1 MNRETLVRKA
11 FAEQSGWCAKL
22 GSPFTALLMDGL
34 GRSLGLDTITGRRIL
49 EWQGEPNALGD
60 AVPLRLAGALHAF
73 VRRGRFPDLAK
84 LYPPN
89 PLPTKDALMKAAI
102 EAIAD
107 ADTEI
112 EAWLAYAPQTNEV
125 GRSAVLYPGFMFLAE
140 KTGLPLNLY
149 ELGSSAGLNLIPD
162 KYSYK
167 FEDEHYGME
176 NSSVPLSP
184 KWSGPRPANIQPQIL
199 QRRGCD
205 RNPLD
210 VNDAKHRE
218 RLIAY
223 IWPDQPDRISRVQGA
238 IDLATNNT
246 IKIDA
251 ADAADWVEVTI
262 NVGEETGVVQV
273 LFHSIAYQYFPI
285 DTKNRIQCRMDALG
299 KQASAAA
306 PLAWL
311 TFEQYQYDGPRLTL
325 RLWPDGGEQ
334 VLALADAHARSINW
348 VGVN

>member
-34 GRSLGLDTITGRRIL
+34 RRSLGLDTNTGRRIL

-73 VRRGRFPDLAK
+73 VRRGRLPDLAK

-89 PLPTKDALMKAAI
+89 PLPTKNTLVEAALNAI
-102 EAIAD
+102 ED

-112 EAWLAYAPQTNEV
+112 EAWLEFAPQTNEV
-125 GRSAVLYPGFMFLAE
+125 GRSAVLYPGIMYLAK

-162 KYSYK
+162 KFSYQ
-167 FEDEHYGME
+167 FEGEHYGME
-176 NSSVPLSP
+176 KSSVLLSP
-184 KWSGPRPANIQPQIL
+184 KWSGRRPASIQPQIL

-210 VNDAKHRE
+210 VNDAAHRE

-223 IWPDQPDRISRVQGA
+223 IWPDQPERISRVQGA
-238 IDLATNNT
+238 IDLAANSTF
-246 IKIDA
+246 KIDV
-251 ADAADWVEVTI
+251 ADAANWVEGTI
-262 NVGEETGVVQV
+262 NVGVETSVVQV
-273 LFHSIAYQYFPI
+273 LFHSIAYQYFPT
-285 DTKNRIQCRMDALG
+285 DTKTRIQRRMDALG

-311 TFEQYQYDGPRLTL
+311 AFEQYQDEGPRLTL
-325 RLWPDGGEQ
+325 RLWPDGSEQ